1 MILQC
6 PSCAAR
12 FIVPPQAIGP
22 AGRRV
27 RCARCLKTWH
37 AELGPGVHE
46 VVPEFVDATAG
57 AGARLAAATK
67 TSTRFA
73 DEKSSENA
81 DLSEV
86 EVLARKLA
94 EKISGQKD
102 PDEPGRDE
110 VGNGQWREADREPAR
125 GDDGGGG
132 QLEDTDQPAVTG
144 TMLPALIEPQT
155 RFLVIGWF
163 AWGAFVAGFLLFV
176 FFFKEPIVEAW
187 PPATSLYQAVGL
199 MDSASNRP
207 PSEFS
212 SLRDS
217 LKIRNQAE
225 PRANPD
231 GSFDLII
238 SGTIENTT
246 SEVIRLPRI
255 NGVLR
260 DADQRTI
267 YQWKVDLSQSVIGP
281 KARLEFRTEVRSVPP
296 ETTEYEIMPDWRR

>member
-22 AGRRV
+22 GGRRV
-27 RCARCLKTWH
+27 RCARCLNTWY
-37 AELGPGVHE
+37 AELGPGAHE

-57 AGARLAAATK
+57 AGTRSAAETK
-67 TSTRFA
+67 TSTRSA
-73 DEKSSENA
+73 DERGSENA
-81 DLSEV
+81 GLSEV
-86 EVLARKLA
+86 EALARKLA
-94 EKISGQKD
+94 EKISGQTD
-102 PDEPGRDE
+102 FDEPDRDE
-110 VGNGQWREADREPAR
+110 EGSRRQRERDDEPAR
-125 GDDGGGG
+125 GDDGGGARI
-132 QLEDTDQPAVTG
+132 EDTNQPAVAG
-144 TMLPALIEPQT
+144 TLLPALIEPQP
-155 RFLVIGWF
+155 RFLVIGWV
-163 AWGAFVAGFLLFV
+163 AWGAFVAGFLLLM

-187 PPATSLYQAVGL
+187 PPATRLYQAAGL
-199 MDSASNRP
+199 MDRASNRL

-246 SEVIRLPRI
+246 TELIRLPRI

-267 YQWKVDLSQSVIGP
+267 YQWQVDLSQSVIGP
-281 KARLEFRTEVRSVPP
+281 RARLEFRTEVRSVPP

>member
-22 AGRRV
+22 GGRRV
-27 RCARCLKTWH
+27 RCARCLNTWY
-37 AELGPGVHE
+37 AELGPGAHE

-57 AGARLAAATK
+57 AGAQSAAESK
-67 TSTRFA
+67 TSTRSV
-73 DEKSSENA
+73 DEKGSENA
-81 DLSEV
+81 GLSEV
-86 EVLARKLA
+86 EALARKLA
-94 EKISGQKD
+94 EKISGQTD
-102 PDEPGRDE
+102 SDEPERDE
-110 VGNGQWREADREPAR
+110 AENRQQRETDDEPAR
-125 GDDGGGG
+125 EDDGRGGRI
-132 QLEDTDQPAVTG
+132 EDTDQPVVTG
-144 TMLPALIEPQT
+144 TMLPALIEPQS
-155 RFLVIGWF
+155 RFLIIGWV
-163 AWGAFVAGFLLFV
+163 AWVAFVAGFLLLMI
-176 FFFKEPIVEAW
+176 FFKEPIVEAW
-187 PPATSLYQAVGL
+187 PPASRLYQAVGL
-199 MDSASNRP
+199 MDRASDQL

-212 SLRDS
+212 SLPDS
-217 LKIRNQAE
+217 LKIRNQAK

-246 SEVIRLPRI
+246 TEVIRLPRI

-267 YQWKVDLSQSVIGP
+267 YQWQVDLSQSVIGP
-281 KARLEFRTEVRSVPP
+281 RARLEFRTEVRSVPP

>member
-22 AGRRV
+22 GGRRV
-27 RCARCLKTWH
+27 RCARCLNTWH
-37 AELGPGVHE
+37 AELGPGSHE

-57 AGARLAAATK
+57 TGAQSAVETKTTTRLADQK
-67 TSTRFA
+67 
-73 DEKSSENA
+73 DSENA
-81 DLSEV
+81 GLSEV
-86 EVLARKLA
+86 EALARKLA
-94 EKISGQKD
+94 EKISGQTES
-102 PDEPGRDE
+102 DEPPRNEAGDGQQRETDDE
-110 VGNGQWREADREPAR
+110 PTR
-125 GDDGGGG
+125 GDDGHGARI
-132 QLEDTDQPAVTG
+132 EDTDQPAVTG
-144 TMLPALIEPQT
+144 TTLPALIEPQS
-155 RFLVIGWF
+155 RFLVIGWVT
-163 AWGAFVAGFLLFV
+163 WGVFVAGFLLFM

-187 PPATSLYQAVGL
+187 PPATRLYQAVGL
-199 MDSASNRP
+199 MDRASNRL
-207 PSEFS
+207 PSEIS

-231 GSFDLII
+231 GTFDLII

-246 SEVIRLPRI
+246 TEIIRLPRI

-260 DADQRTI
+260 DADQRII
-267 YQWKVDLSQSVIGP
+267 YQWKVDLSQSVISP
-281 KARLEFRTEVRSVPP
+281 RARLEFRTEVRSVPP

>member
-22 AGRRV
+22 GGRRV
-27 RCARCLKTWH
+27 RCARCLNTWH
-37 AELGPGVHE
+37 AELGPGSHE

-57 AGARLAAATK
+57 AGAQSAVETK
-67 TSTRFA
+67 TTTRLA
-73 DEKSSENA
+73 DEKDSENA
-81 DLSEV
+81 GLSEV
-86 EVLARKLA
+86 EALARKLA
-94 EKISGQKD
+94 EKISGQTES
-102 PDEPGRDE
+102 DEPPRNEAGDGQQRETDDE
-110 VGNGQWREADREPAR
+110 PTR
-125 GDDGGGG
+125 GDDGHGARI
-132 QLEDTDQPAVTG
+132 EDTDQPAVTG
-144 TMLPALIEPQT
+144 TTLPALIEPQS
-155 RFLVIGWF
+155 RFLVIGWVT
-163 AWGAFVAGFLLFV
+163 WGVFVAGFLLFM

-187 PPATSLYQAVGL
+187 PPASRLYQAVGL
-199 MDSASNRP
+199 MDRASNRL
-207 PSEFS
+207 PSEIS

-246 SEVIRLPRI
+246 TEIIRLPRI

-260 DADQRTI
+260 DADQRII
-267 YQWKVDLSQSVIGP
+267 YQWKVDLSQSVISP
-281 KARLEFRTEVRSVPP
+281 RARLEFRTEVRSVPP